1 MSKTGQVKDRTT
13 EWVQGLNIEEF
24 DSIHSQTF
32 TSEHGAS
39 EITAGISLPWHFENI
54 V

>member
-1 MSKTGQVKDRTT
+1 MTIYMQVKKTGQVQDRTT

-39 EITAGISLPWHFENI
+39 EITAGISLP
-54 V
+54 